1 MGHEARCFV
10 RVPPELLLAFEWSA
24 VALNIGFTILIALD
38 KRMGWLL
45 GFVASVLSTVVYAEQ
60 DSWLMAALNA
70 LYYAGMGLY
79 GWWNWGK
86 ADGAKNI
93 IEFRPRRHALLLLI
107 GLGIAVALWTMM
119 RGLRIPGTY
128 QFMEAFIAA
137 FAIIATWMM
146 SAKVLSNWIYW
157 TIGDLVSVVYNELLD
172 LHGYALL
179 NAVYIG
185 LAVAGY
191 VRWRRAYRDQLAG
204 PGLTA

>member
-1 MGHEARCFV
+1 M
-10 RVPPELLLAFEWSA
+10 PPELLLAFEWSA
-24 VALNIGFTILIALD
+24 VALNIGFTILIALG
-38 KRMGWLL
+38 KRVGWLL
-45 GFVASVLSTVVYAEQ
+45 GFVASVLSTVVYADQ
-60 DSWLMAALNA
+60 DSWLMACLNA
-70 LYYAGMGLY
+70 FYYAGMGLY
-79 GWWNWGK
+79 GWWTWGRVEVS
-86 ADGAKNI
+86 KNI
-93 IEFRPRRHALLLLI
+93 IEFRPRRHAWLLFI
-107 GLGIAVALWTMM
+107 GLGIAVVLWSTM
-119 RGLRIPGTY
+119 RWLRIPGGY

-191 VRWRRAYRDQLAG
+191 VRWRRAYLEQSAG

>member
-1 MGHEARCFV
+1 MGLDASPTV
-10 RVPPELLLAFEWSA
+10 SAELLLAFEWSA

-38 KRMGWLL
+38 KRVGWLL

-60 DSWLMAALNA
+60 DSWLMAGLNA
-70 LYYAGMGLY
+70 FYYAGMGLY
-79 GWWNWGK
+79 GWWTWGRAEVTK
-86 ADGAKNI
+86 TI
-93 IEFRPRRHALLLLI
+93 IEFRARRHAWLLVI
-107 GLGIAVALWTMM
+107 GLGITVALWSTM
-119 RGLRIPGTY
+119 RWLRIPGDY

-191 VRWRRAYRDQLAG
+191 VRWRRAYREQSVRSA
-204 PGLTA
+204 LTA

>member
-1 MGHEARCFV
+1 MS
-10 RVPPELLLAFEWSA
+10 PELLLAFEWTA

-38 KRMGWLL
+38 KRVGWLL

-70 LYYAGMGLY
+70 FYYAGMGLY
-79 GWWNWGK
+79 GWWTWGR
-86 ADGAKNI
+86 AAASKNI
-93 IEFRPRRHALLLLI
+93 IEFGPRRHVWLLLI
-107 GLGIAVALWTMM
+107 GSAITVLLWATM
-119 RGLRIPGTY
+119 RWLAIPGDY
-128 QFMEAFIAA
+128 QLMEAFIAG
-137 FAIIATWMM
+137 FAIVATWLM

-191 VRWRRAYRDQLAG
+191 VRWRRAYRMQSAEVAA
-204 PGLTA
+204 TVS